1 MKYDPEVWG
10 SHYWFFLHTV
20 AHSYPLTPNAITKRK
35 YYDLIQNLPLFIPDA
50 EIGNKFSDLLNKYPV
65 SPYLDNRESFVR
77 WMHFIHN
84 KINLILGKEEISLME
99 ANDRYEAE
107 YKPKSVRISEKL
119 GIKKQYLYIVV
130 ILSLIMATYMLS
142 TLTKEKMRQTL

>member
-1 MKYDPEVWG
+1 MQLDPEVWG

-35 YYDLIQNLPLFIPDA
+35 YYDLIQNLPLFIPQAD
-50 EIGNKFSDLLNKYPV
+50 IGNKFSELLNKYPV
-65 SPYLDNRESFVR
+65 TPYLDSRESFVR

-107 YKPKSVRISEKL
+107 YKPKSVRISERL

-130 ILSLIMATYMLS
+130 ILSLVMATYMLS
-142 TLTKEKMRQTL
+142 QTKN

>member
-10 SHYWFFLHTV
+10 RHYWFFLHTV

-35 YYDLIQNLPLFIPDA
+35 YYDLIQNLPLFIPHT
-50 EIGNKFSDLLNKYPV
+50 EIGNKFSELLNKYPV
-65 SPYLDNRESFVR
+65 TPYLDSRESFVR

-107 YKPKSVRISEKL
+107 YKPKNIERLV
-119 GIKKQYLYIVV
+119 IKKQYLYIVV
-130 ILSLIMATYMLS
+130 ILSLLMATYMLS
-142 TLTKEKMRQTL
+142 NTKN

>member
-35 YYDLIQNLPLFIPDA
+35 YYDLIQNLPLFIPQV
-50 EIGNKFSDLLNKYPV
+50 EIGNKFSELLNKYPV
-65 SPYLDNRESFVR
+65 TPYLDSRESFVR

-107 YKPKSVRISEKL
+107 YKPKNIERL

-142 TLTKEKMRQTL
+142 QTKN

>member
-1 MKYDPEVWG
+1 MQLDPEVWG

-35 YYDLIQNLPLFIPDA
+35 YYDLIQNLPLFIPQAD
-50 EIGNKFSDLLNKYPV
+50 IGNKFSELLNKYPV
-65 SPYLDNRESFVR
+65 TPYLDSRESFVR

-84 KINLILGKEEISLME
+84 KINLILRKEEISLME

-107 YKPKSVRISEKL
+107 YKPKSVRISERL

-130 ILSLIMATYMLS
+130 ILSLVMATYMLS
-142 TLTKEKMRQTL
+142 QTKN